1 MSQVPVIGLKRL
13 ENINAND
20 DVAFAAAA

>member
-1 MSQVPVIGLKRL
+1 MSQVSVIGLKRL
-13 ENINAND
+13 KNINAND